1 MQIKK
6 AKLFI
11 DDEQQKVYE
20 QIEVEARELANKVEM
35 EEFEKK
41 FSETFY
47 TSKHRK
53 ETSPCELKNE
63 NYMLVTTKKGQQVKL
78 YSIEDD
84 EFLFG
89 DTIVLDELK
98 KKKSMLS
105 TAKPSQS
112 PLFVSKKPTI
122 KPITN
127 YHKDLYVNKNIFKQR
142 LRLPTH
148 LTGIE
153 K

>member
-11 DDEQQKVYE
+11 DEEQQKVYE

-63 NYMLVTTKKGQQVKL
+63 NYMLVTTKKG
-78 YSIEDD
+78 
-84 EFLFG
+84 
-89 DTIVLDELK
+89 
-98 KKKSMLS
+98 
-105 TAKPSQS
+105 
-112 PLFVSKKPTI
+112 
-122 KPITN
+122 
-127 YHKDLYVNKNIFKQR
+127 
-142 LRLPTH
+142 
-148 LTGIE
+148 
-153 K
+153 